1 MVLKELTLTNFKN
14 IAQASLEFSP
24 KVNCLV
30 GNNGM
35 GKSNLLDAI
44 HYLSLC
50 RSFTG
55 VTDRLLVR
63 RGEDF
68 VMARALYDRKG
79 VDEEIT
85 LGMTPGR
92 RKSLKRGGKEYR
104 RLAEHIGLFPLVM
117 VSPADAD
124 LVRGAGEERRRW
136 MDMVISQAEPL
147 YLDALMRYGNALE
160 QRNRMLRDHIV
171 DHTLYEVV
179 EMTLCAAASHIAARR
194 AMWLERLTGIF
205 RRHYTAVAGDGEEV
219 ALAYDSPLAQGGD
232 LQPLLDSARRHDE
245 MVGHTSVGP
254 HRDDIAMTLAGM
266 PVRRTASQGQ
276 CKTFTVALRL
286 AQHEFLHEAT
296 GLRPMLLLDD
306 VFDKLDA
313 TRVERIMEMV
323 AANERF
329 GQIFLTDTNRTHLD
343 DIISRTAGDH
353 RMWTVTDGTFTPMAR

>member
-1 MVLKELTLTNFKN
+1 MVLKELVLTNFKN
-14 IAQASLEFSP
+14 IAHASLEFSP

-55 VTDRLLVR
+55 VGDRLLVR

-68 VMARALYDRKG
+68 AMARALYDRKG

-85 LGMTPGR
+85 LGIAPGR

-124 LVRGAGEERRRW
+124 LVRGTGEERRRW

-147 YLDALMRYGNALE
+147 YLDALVRYNGALE
-160 QRNRMLRDHIV
+160 QRNRMLRDHVV
-171 DHTLYEVV
+171 DHTLYEIV
-179 EMTLCAAASHIAARR
+179 ELTLCAAAAHIAGRR
-194 AMWLERLTGIF
+194 ACWLSRLTDIF
-205 RRHYTAVAGDGEEV
+205 RRHYTAVAGESEEV
-219 ALAYDSPLAQGGD
+219 TLAFDSPLAEGAP

-245 MVGHTSVGP
+245 IVGHTSVGP
-254 HRDDIAMTLAGM
+254 HRDDIAMTLGGM

-286 AQHEFLHEAT
+286 AQHEFLHQAT

-313 TRVERIMEMV
+313 RRVERIMEMV
-323 AANERF
+323 ATGEEF

-343 DIISRTAGDH
+343 EIIARTAGDH
-353 RMWTVTDGTFTPMAR
+353 RMWTVADGSFTLQ